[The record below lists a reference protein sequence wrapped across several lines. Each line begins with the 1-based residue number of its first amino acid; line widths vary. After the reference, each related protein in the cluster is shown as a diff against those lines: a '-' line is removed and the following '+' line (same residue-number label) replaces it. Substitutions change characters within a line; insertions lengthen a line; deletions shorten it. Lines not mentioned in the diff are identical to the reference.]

1 MSWVSRGCRD
11 EVGPVAAAAAAAA
24 VVVAVFYPGT

>member
-11 EVGPVAAAAAAAA
+11 EVGPVAAAAAAA